1 MGTPQG
7 SFLTVIVYVPLGTN
21 IVSKVVRVS
30 LLLQLY
36 IKIFLQSY
44 ARIQLLVFL
53 EILRL
58 YNFLKKKFLYYK
70 HNINFY
76 IAK

>member
-44 ARIQLLVFL
+44 ARIQLLVFFGNTKIIQL
-53 EILRL
+53 FKKEIPLL
-58 YNFLKKKFLYYK
+58 
-70 HNINFY
+70 
-76 IAK
+76 